1 MSPSP
6 YLSTSTEEKQ
16 LILLWWENIVTAL
29 FSMLY
34 VRKPKEAMM
43 LQGRKCLCRFI
54 QMSCIMVF
62 MYGKAWGSMI
72 MKCTEIKLTLSF
84 NPWFILFSD
93 CSDLNISKKKK
104 SKKKKPVQTKW
115 SPHIYNGQNK
125 KTKIPLCFTLYYF
138 IFNIT
143 FDFLSIWLL
152 IVKINS
158 VISRSYF

>member
-104 SKKKKPVQTKW
+104 AKKKNQSKPND
-115 SPHIYNGQNK
+115 PHTFIMD
-125 KTKIPLCFTLYYF
+125 KTKKQKYPFVLLFITLFLISPL
-138 IFNIT
+138 T
-143 FDFLSIWLL
+143 FSPYDC
-152 IVKINS
+152 
-158 VISRSYF
+158 